1 MTTDNLTLDN
11 LQLETPLAIIVAAAK
26 NRVIGFKNAM
36 PWYLPEELQHFK
48 RTTLGKPLVMGR
60 NTFESIGRP
69 LPGRT
74 NIVVSR
80 NPEFN
85 HSGVKV
91 ATSLAAAL
99 KIADAQAIID
109 GAKEIMVIGGGQ
121 IYKQAFPLATYLY
134 LTEVDAMPEGDT
146 WFPEVTM
153 NEWLE
158 TSRDSYFVKADHSAE
173 KGNRYAYAIRCLQRK
188 I

>member
-1 MTTDNLTLDN
+1 MSLENLKPIAE
-11 LQLETPLAIIVAAAK
+11 QLETPIAIIVAAAK
-26 NRVIGFKNAM
+26 NRVIGFENAM
-36 PWYLPEELQHFK
+36 PWYLPEELAHFK

-74 NIVVSR
+74 NIVISR

-85 HSGVKV
+85 HPGVKV
-91 ATSLAAAL
+91 AANLATAL

-109 GAKEIMVIGGGQ
+109 GSKEIMVIGGGQ
-121 IYKQAFPLATYLY
+121 IYQQAFPLAHYLY
-134 LTEVDAMPEGDT
+134 LTEVDAEPQGDT
-146 WFPEVTM
+146 WFPCVNM

-158 TSRDSYFVKADHSAE
+158 TSRDTYPAQE
-173 KGNRYAYAIRCLQRK
+173 GNRYAYAVRCLVRK
-188 I
+188 L

>member
-1 MTTDNLTLDN
+1 MTLNSMTLDD

-74 NIVVSR
+74 NIVISR
-80 NPEFN
+80 NPDFN

-109 GAKEIMVIGGGQ
+109 GSKEIMVIGGGQ
-121 IYKQAFPLATYLY
+121 IYEQAFPLATYLY
-134 LTEVDAMPEGDT
+134 LTEVDAEPEGDT
-146 WFPEVTM
+146 WFPEVNM

-158 TSRDSYFVKADHSAE
+158 TSRDSYFVKENHQAQE
-173 KGNRYAYAIRCLQRK
+173 GNRYAYAIRCLQRK